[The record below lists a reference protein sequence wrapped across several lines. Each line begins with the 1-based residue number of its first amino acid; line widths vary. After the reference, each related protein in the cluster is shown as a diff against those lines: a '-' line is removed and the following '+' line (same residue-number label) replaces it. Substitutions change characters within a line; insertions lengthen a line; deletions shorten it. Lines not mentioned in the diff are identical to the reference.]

1 MKYEV
6 IKACVIRGTTHA
18 VGDVINLDGDIVK
31 ELMAIGR
38 IVPYAEPAPVFED
51 RSIGLDEDSAP
62 KKRGR
67 PKKVES
73 EEDAG

>member
-6 IKACVIRGTTHA
+6 IRACVIRGKTHA
-18 VGDVINLDGDIVK
+18 VGDVVDLDGDIAK

-38 IVPYAEPAPVFED
+38 VIPHTAPAPVIED

-67 PKKVES
+67 PKKLES
-73 EEDAG
+73 EEDAD